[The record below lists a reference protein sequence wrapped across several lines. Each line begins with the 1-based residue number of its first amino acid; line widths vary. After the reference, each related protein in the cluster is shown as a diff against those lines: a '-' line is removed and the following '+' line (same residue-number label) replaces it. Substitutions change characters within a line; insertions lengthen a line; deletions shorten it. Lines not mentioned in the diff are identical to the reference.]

1 MKLVRSI
8 LWRAALVLFGV
19 LLAAAALEV
28 GLRMMEPGLLV
39 ESRRERSVFCRFDG
53 ELGWAPL
60 EDVTAIHRKDGQ
72 GGVVHQNQYGM
83 RGPDDV
89 TLQNRSGKRR
99 VLVLGDSYVWGYAVA
114 QNQLFS
120 APEVHGASEEILN
133 FGVSGYGTDQEYLL
147 YLRRGARFEVDE
159 VVLAFTPSNDV
170 RNNLASRQYGYA
182 KPYFTLEGGR
192 LLPHTDHIRN
202 EPLRRLSSLLRRHS
216 CLWNRLGDLSRTFL
230 RSTRHHRRRSEG
242 GGRSARAL
250 GDQQKVTDRDRR
262 GVALTIAILRSLRDA
277 VVAHGTKFSVIFV
290 PYKRNVEAHLPGN
303 HPLVRL
309 IAEGLQ
315 EAGIDYREPYPDFL
329 RATLQGAHL
338 FNDRDNH
345 FSPAGHVLFGKFLV
359 AGGPADSS
367 LNSYARQ

>member
-1 MKLVRSI
+1 MKLARAI
-8 LWRAALVLFGV
+8 LLRAALVLFGV
-19 LLAAAALEV
+19 LLAASLLEV
-28 GLRMMEPGLLV
+28 GLRLMEPGLLV

-60 EDVTAIHRKDGQ
+60 EDVTAIHRRDGQ

-89 TLQNRSGKRR
+89 TLQKRSGKRR

-114 QNQLFS
+114 QSQLFS
-120 APEVHGASEEILN
+120 APEVHGANEELLN

-147 YLRRGARFEVDE
+147 YLTRGARFEVDE

-182 KPYFTLEGGR
+182 KPYFTLEGDR
-192 LLPHTDHIRN
+192 LLLHADHIRN
-202 EPLRRLSSLLRRHS
+202 EPVRRLSSQLRRHS
-216 CLWNRLGDLSRTFL
+216 CLWNRLADLSRTFL
-230 RSTRHHRRRSEG
+230 RARRHHRASEG
-242 GGRSARAL
+242 GRRSARAL
-250 GDQQKVTDRDRR
+250 GDLQKVTDRDRR
-262 GVALTIAILRSLRDA
+262 GVALTIAILGSLRDA
-277 VVAHGTKFSVIFV
+277 VAAHGAKFSVIFV
-290 PYKRNVEAHLPGN
+290 PYKQNVEAHLPGN

-309 IAEGLQ
+309 LAGGLQ
-315 EAGIDYREPYPDFL
+315 HAGIDYREPYPDFL
-329 RATLQGAHL
+329 RATLQGARL

-345 FSPAGHVLFGKFLV
+345 FSPAGHALFGKFFV
-359 AGGPADSS
+359 AGGPAGPS